1 VLKHYEA
8 AAYTEAPK
16 KLLDRK
22 CTMDDV
28 AEFVTDYI
36 NSDVSTCLY
45 GIVPPTDLP
54 QVLGLVAINWLI
66 IADQSRKSIFD
77 EDCMTLAQLH
87 SDAVDYPKSST
98 PVPLQKIPKL
108 KFKAKPD
115 WNKPETMND
124 SKNADWYKS
133 QRAIG
138 RLFRAIELPALDIV
152 RSVSQVQR
160 KKLEV
165 EEEDDDDDRLITQ
178 FGRMSLRDDD
188 QVDVAVYG
196 RITDFI
202 DVDVDPDYRSH
213 AFTLFDRYTAELKT
227 ICSSYTIS
235 YRRDAML
242 TEEEAA
248 VGTIVAK
255 TSQPRFRRDM
265 ISKLRDQTGLQVK
278 GVRNELVSEGDGF
291 ETKLSKAWALWRVT
305 QEERD
310 VMGARTLGLIALGVI
325 FDTIRE
331 FEEELKRP
339 II

>member
-1 VLKHYEA
+1 MPL
-8 AAYTEAPK
+8 
-16 KLLDRK
+16 
-22 CTMDDV
+22 
-28 AEFVTDYI
+28 TDT
-36 NSDVSTCLY
+36 S
-45 GIVPPTDLP
+45 

-66 IADQSRKSIFD
+66 IADQSGDSIFD

-108 KFKAKPD
+108 KFKMKPD
-115 WNKPETMND
+115 WNQPETIND
-124 SKNADWYKS
+124 TKNANWYQS

-152 RSVSQVQR
+152 QRVSRAQR
-160 KKLEV
+160 KKLH
-165 EEEDDDDDRLITQ
+165 EEEDEDDRLLVQ

-196 RITDFI
+196 RITEFI
-202 DVDVDPDYRSH
+202 DEDVNPDYRAR
-213 AFTLFDRYTAELKT
+213 AFVLFDMYTAELKT
-227 ICSSYTIS
+227 ICASHTIS

-242 TEEEAA
+242 TEEEVV

-255 TSQPRFRRDM
+255 TSQPRSRRDM
-265 ISKLRDQTGLQVK
+265 ISKLRDQTSLQVK
-278 GVRNELVSEGDGF
+278 GVRNELVSEEDGF

-305 QEERD
+305 QDERE
-310 VMGARTLGLIALGVI
+310 VMGARTLGLIALGLI

-331 FEEELKRP
+331 FEEEMRGR
-339 II
+339 I